1 MALIGE
7 LPVGEKIKLTFDGS
21 SRNFIIIHQ
30 GNPDSTIYDS
40 SCDGTW
46 LLMEDFY
53 DVRAFD
59 SGAENNYAE
68 TTIESAINK
77 FTNLS
82 KFDSDV
88 QSAIKRAKIPYVS
101 GLGNTG
107 SLVTGANGL
116 SSYFFL
122 LSLREVGFSDEGFDD
137 GVALSYFATATNTE
151 RIAYYNGKATRWWL
165 RSPRET
171 TDSSAYAIDTDG
183 DYDSY
188 YVSNKFGARF
198 AFIISSDFE
207 VADGSAIKGSVNIG
221 GTYKE
226 LVGGH
231 VNIGGTWK
239 EICGSYVNIGGTWKQ
254 TF

>member
-40 SCDGTW
+40 SCNGTW
-46 LLMEDFY
+46 LLIEDIY
-53 DVRAFD
+53 KEQSFD
-59 SGAENNYAE
+59 GGSENNYAE
-68 TTIESAINK
+68 STIGTAINRTS
-77 FTNLS
+77 FRA

-101 GLGNTG
+101 GLGTTG

-137 GVALSYFATATNTE
+137 GVALSYFATATDTE

-165 RSPRET
+165 RSPRT
-171 TDSSAYAIDTDG
+171 TNNTYVYAIDTDG
-183 DYDSY
+183 DYGRYS
-188 YVSNKFGARF
+188 VGNKYGTRF